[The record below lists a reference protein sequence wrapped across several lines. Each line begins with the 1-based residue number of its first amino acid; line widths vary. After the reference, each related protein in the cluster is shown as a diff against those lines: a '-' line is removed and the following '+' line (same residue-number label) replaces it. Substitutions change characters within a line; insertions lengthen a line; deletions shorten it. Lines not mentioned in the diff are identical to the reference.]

1 MKVQLIN
8 LGRNKVNE
16 IVYPADM
23 KVLQRII
30 NKHVLTTCWT
40 LEKSPKEENEY
51 YVCEVDL
58 DEDDMVRF
66 LKGDVRACPYYQ
78 SDDEYKIVRKQI

>member
-1 MKVQLIN
+1 MKD
-8 LGRNKVNE
+8 NKVVGSCECCGNY
-16 IVYPADM
+16 VYD
-23 KVLQRII
+23 
-30 NKHVLTTCWT
+30 
-40 LEKSPKEENEY
+40 EENEY

-78 SDDEYKIVRKQI
+78 SDDEYKIVRKPL